1 MSTLT
6 PREPAPPAR
15 MHNALSSGATMLGI
29 VAIMWILEG
38 IDVVLGNS
46 LDNLGI
52 HAHTSAG
59 LWQIFLAPWLHY
71 GWAHLTSN
79 SVPLFVLGW
88 LVLVRSRRDWAI
100 SAVVIVICSGL
111 AAWAFSPPGSITLG
125 ASGVVFGWLAFLL
138 VKGLF
143 THKLS
148 DIVIAVMVFLVYG
161 SVLWGV
167 LPGTSGVSW
176 QGHMGGAIGGV
187 ASASLL
193 HRHREPPAVTSS
205 YPNPYR

>member
-6 PREPAPPAR
+6 PREPAPPSR

-59 LWQIFLAPWLHY
+59 LLQIFLAPWLHY

-88 LVLVRSRRDWAI
+88 LVLV
-100 SAVVIVICSGL
+100 
-111 AAWAFSPPGSITLG
+111 
-125 ASGVVFGWLAFLL
+125 
-138 VKGLF
+138 
-143 THKLS
+143 LS
-148 DIVIAVMVFLVYG
+148 LIHI
-161 SVLWGV
+161 
-167 LPGTSGVSW
+167 
-176 QGHMGGAIGGV
+176 
-187 ASASLL
+187 
-193 HRHREPPAVTSS
+193 
-205 YPNPYR
+205 

>member
-6 PREPAPPAR
+6 PREPAPPSR

-100 SAVVIVICSGL
+100 SAVVIIICSGL

-161 SVLWGV
+161 SVLW
-167 LPGTSGVSW
+167 L
-176 QGHMGGAIGGV
+176 
-187 ASASLL
+187 SLI
-193 HRHREPPAVTSS
+193 HI
-205 YPNPYR
+205 